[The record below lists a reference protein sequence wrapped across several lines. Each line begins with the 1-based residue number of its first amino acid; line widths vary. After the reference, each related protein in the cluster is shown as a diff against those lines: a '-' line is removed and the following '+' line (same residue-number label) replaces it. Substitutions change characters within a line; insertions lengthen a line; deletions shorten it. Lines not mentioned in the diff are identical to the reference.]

1 LNWQLAT
8 DATVSSFPRLYAIVD
23 VDVCARRGRRADEV
37 ARAFLAGGARLLQLR
52 VKDLSGAAFLELA
65 ARIAEDARAADAAL
79 IVNDRAD
86 IAVLAGATGV
96 HVGQDDLTPAEVRV
110 LLGDEAVVGLSTH
123 TAEQMDRAL
132 TEPITYLAIGP
143 IFSTMTK
150 ATGYE
155 AVGYDAVREAARRA
169 SAANRPVVAIGGI
182 TLETAPRVIEAGAAS
197 VAVITDLLTD
207 DPEARV
213 RQYLSALR

>member
-1 LNWQLAT
+1 LT
-8 DATVSSFPRLYAIVD
+8 FPVLYAIVD
-23 VDVCARRGRRADEV
+23 VDVCERAGRRADDV

-52 VKDLSGAAFLELA
+52 AKGLSGAGFLDLA
-65 ARIAEDARAADAAL
+65 SWMADQARQAHAQV

-86 IAVLAGATGV
+86 IAVLADAHGV
-96 HVGQDDLTPAEVRV
+96 HVGQDDLTPTDVRV
-110 LLGDEAVVGLSTH
+110 LAGPERVVGLSTH
-123 TAEQMDRAL
+123 TTGQIERAL
-132 TEPITYLAIGP
+132 AEPITYLAIGP
-143 IFSTMTK
+143 IFSTVTK
-150 ATGYE
+150 ATGYD
-155 AVGYDAVREAARRA
+155 AVGYAAVKEASRLA
-169 SAANRPVVAIGGI
+169 SASGRPVVAIGGI